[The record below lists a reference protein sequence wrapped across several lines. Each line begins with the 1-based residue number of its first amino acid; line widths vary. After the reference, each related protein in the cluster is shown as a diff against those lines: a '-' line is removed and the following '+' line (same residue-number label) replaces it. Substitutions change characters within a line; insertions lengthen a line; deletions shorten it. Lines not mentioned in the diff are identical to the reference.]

1 LALRLFKV
9 HELGHWIVRIFFSF
23 KKTGESDVSRASVL
37 SCSAD
42 KYNDGAVFQKFSL
55 VHL

>member
-1 LALRLFKV
+1 MALRLFKV